1 MAVRSQNSN
10 GSVTPCCWNCSRP
23 ARKRKKRHKPD
34 QTLPINPVSLS
45 CNAEGS
51 NGEQKMIYVH
61 SLGRALQFYPGRTA
75 LARDGRLLTFRE
87 LYTRVEGIA
96 ATLTSHGFGVGDRLA
111 LLLPN
116 GPDYIELIYACSM
129 LGVIAVP
136 LNTRL
141 STKEIDRVLEDARP
155 HGIVRHSSLA
165 VPGVQL
171 SWQQVV
177 DEEPLP
183 IRSDPAPT
191 VFYDPEA
198 VLGLIYTS
206 GTTGQPKG
214 VMVTH
219 GNILA
224 DVHNL
229 NYWMRYTEGGVY
241 LHAAPIFH
249 IADFPSMFAA
259 PAFGARQI
267 TIPKFSAQ
275 TFCETVQR
283 ERVTHTVLVPTMINL
298 LTQFPDAKK
307 YDLSSLQ
314 VLAYGGSPMAP
325 ELVHR
330 TRELLPNV
338 KLIQVYGLSET
349 GFLTG
354 LQDQEHTED
363 KLISCG
369 RPCPGVDLQVTDT
382 SGKQVEP
389 GEAGEL
395 VARGANVMRGY
406 WNNPEETAKAF
417 RDGFFRTGDIGH
429 QDTAGYFYILDRLK
443 DMIVTGGEN
452 VYSGEV
458 EAVIYGH
465 PAVREVAVFGV
476 PDLQWGELVMACVV
490 LKPDATLTADN
501 LITFCRRSLATY
513 KLPRRVEFSETDL
526 PKNSSGKVVK
536 KTLRER
542 FWTQQQRAVS

>member
-1 MAVRSQNSN
+1 
-10 GSVTPCCWNCSRP
+10 
-23 ARKRKKRHKPD
+23 
-34 QTLPINPVSLS
+34 
-45 CNAEGS
+45 
-51 NGEQKMIYVH
+51 MIYVH
-61 SLGRALQFYPGRTA
+61 SLGRALRFYPGRAA
-75 LARDGRLLTFRE
+75 LARDGRSLTFRE
-87 LYTRVEGIA
+87 LHTRIVGIA
-96 ATLTSHGFGVGDRLA
+96 GTLTGHGFGVGDRLA

-116 GPDYIELIYACSM
+116 GPDYIELMYACSM

-141 STKEIDRVLEDARP
+141 STKEIDGVLKDARP
-155 HGIVRHSSLA
+155 RGIVRHSSLA

-171 SWQQVV
+171 SWQHVI

-183 IRSDPAPT
+183 ISSDPVPK

-224 DVHNL
+224 DVHNF
-229 NYWMRYTEGGVY
+229 NYWMRYTEGGTY

-259 PAFGARQI
+259 PAFGATQI
-267 TIPKFSAQ
+267 AIPKFSAQ
-275 TFCETVQR
+275 TFCETVER
-283 ERVTHTVLVPTMINL
+283 EHVTHTVLVPTMINL
-298 LTQFPDAKK
+298 LTQFVDARK

-330 TRELLPNV
+330 TRELLPKV

-354 LQDQEHTED
+354 LQDHEHTED
-363 KLISCG
+363 KLMSCG

-389 GEAGEL
+389 GQAGEL
-395 VARGANVMRGY
+395 IARGANVMRGY
-406 WNNPEETAKAF
+406 WNNAEETAEAF

-458 EAVIYGH
+458 EAVIYEH

-476 PDLQWGELVMACVV
+476 PDPKWGELVMACVV
-490 LKPDATLTADN
+490 LKPGAILTSDD
-501 LITFCRRSLATY
+501 LIAFCRRSLATY

-526 PKNSSGKVVK
+526 PKSSSGKVLK

-542 FWTQQQRAVS
+542 FWMRQQRAVS